1 MKRSKFLEMI
11 GFRYVLN
18 HNPRSLEIHRVDDLK
33 KNCNVEAM
41 TNAGYHTKLSQ
52 FIARKWFGYD
62 GCAKCNK
69 KFHTK

>member
-11 GFRYVLN
+11 GFRYILN
-18 HNPRSLEIHRVDDLK
+18 HNPHSREIHRVADLK

-41 TNAGYHTKLSQ
+41 TSADYHTKFSQ
-52 FIARKWFGYD
+52 FIARKFFGYD
-62 GCAKCNK
+62 GCAKCNN